1 MKFVFLRQEFSCC
14 IGFTLLWYAEKKKAQ
29 SKIKVIWGDMG
40 RKTNEFFQKEKKSK
54 ISGIKGAAMDEDESI

>member
-1 MKFVFLRQEFSCC
+1 
-14 IGFTLLWYAEKKKAQ
+14 
-29 SKIKVIWGDMG
+29 MG